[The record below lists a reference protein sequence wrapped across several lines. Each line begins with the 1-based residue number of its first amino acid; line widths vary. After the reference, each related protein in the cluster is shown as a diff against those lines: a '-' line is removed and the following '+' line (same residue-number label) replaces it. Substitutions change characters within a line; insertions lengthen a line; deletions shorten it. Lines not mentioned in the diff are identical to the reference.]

1 MNEDFDRLFGLSGR
15 MSARDFA
22 LWGVE
27 DVAYI
32 RPVEI
37 DGKVA
42 WAICAADGSGIGV
55 APERDLAFAAAR
67 QHDLEP
73 LSVH

>member
-1 MNEDFDRLFGLSGR
+1 MNEDTAKMIGLHTH

-22 LWGVE
+22 SWGVS
-27 DVAYI
+27 DVAYVRRI
-32 RPVEI
+32 TI
-37 DGKVA
+37 DGKA
-42 WAICAADGSGIGV
+42 GWAICAADGSGIGM